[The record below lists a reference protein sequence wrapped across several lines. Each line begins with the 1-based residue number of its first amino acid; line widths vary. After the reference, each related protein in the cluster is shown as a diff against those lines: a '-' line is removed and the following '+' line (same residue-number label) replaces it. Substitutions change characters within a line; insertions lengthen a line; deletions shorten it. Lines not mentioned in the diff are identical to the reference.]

1 MEAPCDTLSSFCAL
15 ACGGEET
22 PDTTNTLGD
31 TGTDAEL
38 PMLEGTWTT
47 EQFSPAVDPCGLY
60 NPADPQ
66 AYVPFSYELSAENGN
81 TFVLEGAQDDW
92 TCTVN
97 GNGFTCDTP
106 TTSQPV
112 GYGLSADLTIA
123 LGLSGVV
130 MSESHPAPSTISSS
144 SGGRRLYSG
153 DYGARPRHPVHAAR
167 QYAVVPHPITGA
179 FTGYRPA
186 NAQRRTQRRVI
197 VDSDAVG
204 AEHHATVPLLKGHE
218 ERGCLPATAPQTLC
232 GTWRGRSYAP

>member
-1 MEAPCDTLSSFCAL
+1 MRYPIVFLCAL

-81 TFVLEGAQDDW
+81 TFLLEGAQDDW

-130 MSESHPAPSTISSS
+130 MSESH
-144 SGGRRLYSG
+144 L
-153 DYGARPRHPVHAAR
+153 
-167 QYAVVPHPITGA
+167 
-179 FTGYRPA
+179 
-186 NAQRRTQRRVI
+186 N
-197 VDSDAVG
+197 
-204 AEHHATVPLLKGHE
+204 AEHDIVLECEGADCTQVITVLGLDIPCTL
-218 ERGCLPATAPQTLC
+218 RGSMQLYHTP
-232 GTWRGRSYAP
+232 